1 MSKMSNLQIMLE
13 EIKADICDNKCKF
26 PEQYALEY
34 EDSEEAFEQMLRD
47 RCEEC
52 PLNRL

>member
-13 EIKADICDNKCKF
+13 ETKGEICDNYCKY
-26 PEQYALEY
+26 PMEYQLEF
-34 EDSEEAFEQMLRD
+34 EDSEMAHDMMLEEQ
-47 RCEEC
+47 CAEC